1 MQPRMGVGQNL
12 AIEGEAEGL
21 RKFCEKNFKVW
32 IICVREAYA
41 LLCESECLIESRRLS
56 SPVMSSRLD
65 ACLEAL
71 RFLARSTSELEATR
85 LMTAELRIREF
96 LAPVESRP
104 AALRASLKELD
115 NAVIQETLFGP
126 QEAASFWQGIRD
138 FIAPRL
144 AMLDDD

>member
-1 MQPRMGVGQNL
+1 MSCLKGTCFL
-12 AIEGEAEGL
+12 S
-21 RKFCEKNFKVW
+21 
-32 IICVREAYA
+32 
-41 LLCESECLIESRRLS
+41 ESERLIESRRLS
-56 SPVMSSRLD
+56 SPVMNSRLD
-65 ACLEAL
+65 TCLEAV

-96 LAPVESRP
+96 LAPVKSRP

-126 QEAASFWQGIRD
+126 QDAASFWQGIRD